1 MFTLHSLQ
9 VPPPGRVQQYT
20 AGPPMAATGPPSMAA
35 TGPALPPPVPVVGTL
50 IVRGKFE
57 FRSVSE
63 IRGLVYGILMW
74 AVGGRA
80 GLHVHVLYC
89 MIIVL
94 MDYFVH
100 K

>member
-63 IRGLVYGILMW
+63 IGVWDIN
-74 AVGGRA
+74 VGGRRE
-80 GLHVHVLYC
+80 GGITCTCTVLYDNC
-89 MIIVL
+89 VDGL
-94 MDYFVH
+94 FCA
-100 K
+100 

>member
-1 MFTLHSLQ
+1 MFTLRSLQ

-63 IRGLVYGILMW
+63 IRGLVYGGIN
-74 AVGGRA
+74 VGGRRE
-80 GLHVHVLYC
+80 GGITCMCTVLYDNC
-89 MIIVL
+89 V
-94 MDYFVH
+94 DGVFCV
-100 K
+100 